1 MALILQLV
9 FNDQNNVAAQRG
21 ISDFD
26 RTHRLVI
33 GGTWNVPERSVGH
46 V

>member
-9 FNDQNNVAAQRG
+9 FNDQNNVAQRG
-21 ISDFD
+21 ISDID
-26 RTHRLVI
+26 RAHRLVI
-33 GGTWNVPERSVGH
+33 SGTWNVLERSVGH